1 MVQMLRSANGESKT
15 GVYSCK
21 AGGAVTAGNIVKI
34 TTGGTRTANS
44 GNTIASSTW
53 CVTDIT
59 ASDSGNLVFGIAK
72 QTATTTSGTGSTP
85 GDVEVV
91 PICQGDIVLLP
102 YGTVGSV
109 ITNAPVVGDL
119 YQLSEATSSTFDTQT
134 ILLYAAS
141 PVTELKCFRV
151 LAVDTT
157 NGYCEAQYVGA
168 TTVA

>member
-21 AGGAVTAGNIVKI
+21 CGTAVTAGNIVKI
-34 TTGGTRTANS
+34 HTGGVFSPTS
-44 GNTIASSTW
+44 GNTIATQTW
-53 CVTDIT
+53 YVTDIT
-59 ASDSGNLVFGIAK
+59 ASDSGNLVFGVAK
-72 QTATTTSGTGSTP
+72 QTGTATSGAGSVP

-91 PICQGDIVLLP
+91 PLCHGDIVSLP
-102 YGTVGSV
+102 YGTVASAL
-109 ITNAPVVGDL
+109 TNAPVVGGL
-119 YQLSEATSSTFDTQT
+119 YQLSEATSGAFDTQT

-157 NGYCEAQYVGA
+157 NGYAMCQYVGA